1 MWFKY
6 VRKLD
11 NFIFCRLLDYVIDD
25 EGVMLEFLVVVV
37 YSCCKGKV
45 GLGIKFFICGV
56 GLIEIKN
63 EIVLIKVDNIY
74 IV

>member
-1 MWFKY
+1 M
-6 VRKLD
+6 
-11 NFIFCRLLDYVIDD
+11 IDD